1 MIQATTEKVPHV
13 RVEQIALMDNHFHL
27 LVYQEDERNIEV
39 FMRSLMIRY
48 AWHVRKKY
56 SISGSIFEGSYR
68 AVLIATRQQ
77 LQNVARYIH
86 NNPIDAGYGRGT
98 YS

>member
-1 MIQATTEKVPHV
+1 MFADNKDRRAFMRMIQATTEKVPHV

-68 AVLIATRQQ
+68 AVLIAT
-77 LQNVARYIH
+77 
-86 NNPIDAGYGRGT
+86 
-98 YS
+98 